1 MKRMK
6 YLLTA
11 FILSSALMSCNH
23 RPMRNML
30 QNMEGYIQER
40 PDSALTVLRSIDAS
54 SMTSRSLRA
63 EYSLLYAMALDKNY
77 IDTTDVSVVM
87 PAVGFYRKHGTA
99 DKRSRAFYY
108 LGRIHENRKE
118 YSQALV
124 YFLQALEASQAMREE
139 DPYLKGLIYGSMT
152 DSYNATYNA
161 EEELEYA
168 RLSYESFEKYGNKD
182 HIDLA
187 RFKLAQACHNNGLFD
202 LADSLYTSVYAGSD
216 STASIAFNAMKSQIS
231 NDLWRDDTEVR
242 RDLELF
248 EYMVGHG
255 GRLSRKYWYMYACLL
270 HLAGEDDAAESVV
283 AQLSGYADNG
293 ESLDIRYRLATFQ
306 GRKEDALVLLK
317 ELLEEQN
324 AIVKKQLAQSV
335 FKAQNDYYRLN
346 AELSEQRTTIAR
358 QQIVII
364 LIIGL
369 ISLMLMYVVFRKKRD
384 ALIEERKSL
393 IQAVEETER
402 LVLDMEQ
409 VNERERSKTRELRSM
424 YVQLYQKQFR
434 EIGKYYDMASAHGP
448 ESVSTKVSRAIS
460 ASVKALLEDIS
471 GDSEGQKKFEDRI
484 DADLDGIIS
493 KIRMDF
499 PKLNDNDLRFLSYMI
514 VGFDTSTVS
523 FLMDMSKENVRVK
536 RYRLRAKLSGY
547 AGPNEDLYGLFI

>member
-1 MKRMK
+1 
-6 YLLTA
+6 
-11 FILSSALMSCNH
+11 
-23 RPMRNML
+23 MRNML

-187 RFKLAQACHNNGLFD
+187 RFKLALACHNNGLFD

-358 QQIVII
+358 QRIVII

-448 ESVSTKVSRAIS
+448 ESVSTKVGRAIS

-536 RYRLRAKLSGY
+536 RHRLRAKLSGY